1 NAVLEL
7 QAPTDKTLQDML
19 HLIATYVQDGAKVEA
34 NARIQ
39 WIDLQKQADSQQS
52 RQRLT
57 GRVRSMLPG
66 RSSSAQTPSIQEET
80 SEGSETD
87 AERDD
92 PVGSEA
98 GELMVLE
105 GAGERAIPIPDNPG
119 VLVKNHQDKMIEL
132 KLDPATFVDR
142 TDHLEICDACAATV
156 MRGSLYCPNCGRPLT
171 LSAVQP
177 ELRDGVESA
186 VTGSVRYGLIGLA
199 FNLAPLLLIIVPAL
213 FRSPDETF
221 LNRVG
226 AGLSTPIVV
235 AAFILGLG
243 PMLFMAW
250 RAIVQAQRA
259 SWYFNLSATPERAG
273 KVRGMLGNALGWF
286 TIYLAIAWALFVVV
300 ALF

>member
-1 NAVLEL
+1 MMTSRETRPFPAPAPVVMRSALFALATSGAKLQAYNEETGVIVATLSKRLGLQKGEVVARVRPFQENAVLEL

-66 RSSSAQTPSIQEET
+66 RSSSATTPSIQEET

-98 GELMVLE
+98 GELMALE
-105 GAGERAIPIPDNPG
+105 DAGERTIPIPDNPG
-119 VLVKNHQDKMIEL
+119 VLVKNHQDKVIEL

-142 TDHLEICDACAATV
+142 TNHLEICDACAATV

-199 FNLAPLLLIIVPAL
+199 FN
-213 FRSPDETF
+213 
-221 LNRVG
+221 
-226 AGLSTPIVV
+226 
-235 AAFILGLG
+235 
-243 PMLFMAW
+243 
-250 RAIVQAQRA
+250 
-259 SWYFNLSATPERAG
+259 
-273 KVRGMLGNALGWF
+273 
-286 TIYLAIAWALFVVV
+286 
-300 ALF
+300 